1 MKATILIVCL
11 SLLLTACGATPAT
24 PTPIVIPV
32 TIPVESPTATPEPAA
47 PAPTTVTLI
56 ADLTESRTYA
66 NDLLGF
72 QFDYPVA
79 WGISALPEMA
89 YAAITIYSWDPNAR
103 PPKQQEGIPEG
114 GEKMDVIPMEG
125 VTFEQAIEQL
135 RASAAEPLSR
145 PIASEEA
152 VTLPSGAPGL
162 LIRYESV
169 PDDVEAIALLTE
181 VNGEV
186 IALYGVG
193 WQLDYFLAI
202 AYTLRP
208 AGE

>member
-1 MKATILIVCL
+1 MKPTLAFICL
-11 SLLLTACGATPAT
+11 ALLLTACGATPAT

-32 TIPVESPTATPEPAA
+32 TIPVESPTATPEPAT
-47 PAPTTVTLI
+47 PAPTPITPL
-56 ADLTESRTYA
+56 ADLTESRTYT

-72 QFDYPVA
+72 QFDYPAA

-114 GEKMDVIPMEG
+114 GEKLDIIPMEG
-125 VTFEQAIEQL
+125 VSFEQALEQL
-135 RASAAEPLSR
+135 RAAAAEPLSR

-169 PDDVEAIALLTE
+169 VDDVEVIALLTE

-186 IALYGVG
+186 VALYGVG
-193 WQLDYFLAI
+193 WQLDYFMAI
-202 AYTLRP
+202 AYSLRP
-208 AGE
+208 VGE